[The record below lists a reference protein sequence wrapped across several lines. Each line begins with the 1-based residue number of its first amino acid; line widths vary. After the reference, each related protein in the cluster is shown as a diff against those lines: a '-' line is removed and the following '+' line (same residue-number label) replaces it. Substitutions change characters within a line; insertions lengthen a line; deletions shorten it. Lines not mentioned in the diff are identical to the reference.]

1 MNRMN
6 GKQQI
11 EALKNGSYK
20 AFEVLYDEYYHLLYG
35 YVFGLIRSHE
45 DTREIVQNT
54 FIKIWLHRAKLDPEL
69 SFKAW
74 LFKIAKNSLLNDV
87 KKKWNNPLF
96 EDYMLHCEDAELTEN
111 NSEFDFELF
120 RIALVK
126 AKVKLT
132 PRQKEVFEL
141 SKEENYTPSEIAVKL
156 HITEDSVYNYLSAA
170 ITVLRKEMKDLSFAL
185 LFFVFFC

>member
-6 GKQQI
+6 EKQQI

-54 FIKIWLHRAKLDPEL
+54 FIKIWLHRAKLDMEL

-87 KKKWNNPLF
+87 RKKWNDPLF
-96 EDYMLHCEDAELTEN
+96 EDYMLHCEDAELTED

-170 ITVLRKEMKDLSFAL
+170 IAVLRKEMKDLSFAL

>member
-1 MNRMN
+1 MN